1 MLSKSRRCS
10 SKLLRIS
17 DLLISLLTMLVLCQ
31 GKNYLK
37 IAISWLKKLLLWIA
51 RVITTLL
58 KKCSHRCSSRTMA
71 TLWRLHPS
79 LDTLESVD
87 WLITVLPSSVQLVSM
102 SLSEWKWESSARTSR
117 PLASAH
123 TSSTLACS
131 MVLKPDSH
139 FCYQSSL
146 KNMRQRELWMLFSRK
161 NQW

>member
-102 SLSEWKWESSARTSR
+102 SLSEWKWESSARTLKLLVFVR
-117 PLASAH
+117 

-131 MVLKPDSH
+131 MVSRRDSP
-139 FCYQSSL
+139 CYYQSSL
-146 KNMRQRELWMLFSRK
+146 KNMLLKEWWMRFSRK
-161 NQW
+161 SQW